1 MWTELHW
8 VDGPWPGK
16 LALASRPRG
25 GDWLEDEMM
34 AAWRR
39 AGIDT
44 VLSLLTPEEEEE
56 LDLKREAQEAKVRG
70 MKFAS
75 LPIPDRQVP
84 NSESEVSAA
93 LDRLDADLSAGKNAV
108 VHCRQGIG
116 RTGLVAAC
124 LLVAK
129 GLTPEAAVKTLSAA
143 RGAPVPETA
152 EQRRWIDH
160 YAAALAGTK

>member
-1 MWTELHW
+1 MWTQLYW

-25 GDWLEDEMM
+25 GDWLEEEM
-34 AAWRR
+34 AGWRR
-39 AGIDT
+39 AGVDT
-44 VLSLLTPEEEEE
+44 VLSLLTPEEEQE
-56 LDLKREAQEAKVRG
+56 LDLKREADEVKARG
-70 MKFAS
+70 MRFAA

-84 NSESEVSAA
+84 NSESEVSAT
-93 LDRLDADLSAGKNAV
+93 LDRLDADLSAGKNVV

-124 LLVAK
+124 LLVTK
-129 GLTPEAAVKTLSAA
+129 GLSPEAAVKTLSAA
-143 RGAPVPETA
+143 RGNPVPETA

-160 YAAALAGTK
+160 YAAVLAGTK

>member
-1 MWTELHW
+1 MWTKLHC
-8 VDGPWPGK
+8 VQGPWLGK
-16 LALASRPRG
+16 LALSSRPRG
-25 GDWLEDEMM
+25 GDWLQDEM
-34 AAWRR
+34 ASWRG

-44 VLSLLTPEEEEE
+44 VVSLLTPEEEKD
-56 LDLKREAQEAKVRG
+56 LDLRREASEAKAHG

-84 NSESEVSAA
+84 NSESEVTAA
-93 LDRLDADLSAGKNAV
+93 LENLDAELLSGKNVV

-124 LLVAK
+124 LLVTK
-129 GLTPEAAVKTLSAA
+129 GLSPGAAVETVTAA
-143 RGAPVPETA
+143 RGMQVPETD

-160 YAAALAGTK
+160 YASVLAGTK